1 MMAKLWNPLIIATV
15 LIVALFASCSS
26 DDDAGLN
33 NEEVVYLLPDINP
46 ISLTQEQQVMRDNNN
61 AFALRLF
68 RTVTELQETPHSI
81 VLSPI
86 SVSYMLGMLNT
97 GADGETRNQITNVLG
112 LGGSVQEINEYCK
125 KMIEEAPY
133 VDPSVTV
140 RIANCIDVN
149 SAKDINLVPQFK
161 ADMQQ
166 YYHAQIDALDFT
178 QSGSLDIINSWCSA
192 NTDGMIPMILDEND
206 PGAVMYLLNAIYF
219 NATWTEKF
227 DPNDTRK
234 MDFAKPDGTIVKNMM
249 MHRKAIAHYGKNDLC
264 EILCL
269 PYGSKGYSMFTL
281 LPNEGK
287 SLSDVIQ
294 NFQVNDEDFLHMS
307 PHEVDILMPRFST
320 SSETRLERILSLM
333 GMPLAFDEDFAEFP
347 NMAENLELYVSMM
360 KQVAKIDVDEQGSKA
375 AAITVSKMYEKGNIG
390 PQEYQ
395 KVDFHAIR
403 PFVYYIVESHSNSIF
418 FMGTYCGD

>member
-1 MMAKLWNPLIIATV
+1 MKRFLTYTMTAIIT
-15 LIVALFASCSS
+15 LALFASCS
-26 DDDAGLN
+26 DDDGDLN
-33 NEEVVYLLPDINP
+33 NDDVVYMLPDVKP
-46 ISLTQEQQVMRDNNN
+46 ISLTQEQRVMRDNNN
-61 AFALRLF
+61 AFAFRLF
-68 RTVTELQETPHSI
+68 QTVTEQQESPHSI

-140 RIANCIDVN
+140 KIASCIYVN
-149 SAKDINLVPQFK
+149 SAMGINLVPQFK

-178 QSGSLDIINSWCSA
+178 QSSSLDKINNWCYA
-192 NTDGMIPMILDEND
+192 NTDGMIPKILDKND
-206 PGAVMYLLNAIYF
+206 PDAVMYLLNAIYF

-227 DPNDTRK
+227 DPNDTRT
-234 MDFAKPDGTIVKNMM
+234 MDFAKPDGTTVKNMM

-264 EILCL
+264 EMLCL
-269 PYGSKGYSMFTL
+269 PYGSKGYSMFIL

-294 NFQVNDEDFLHMS
+294 NFQINNDDFMHMRA
-307 PHEVDILMPRFST
+307 HEVDILMPRFST
-320 SSETRLERILSLM
+320 SSETRLERILSSM
-333 GMPLAFDEDFAEFP
+333 GMPLAFDMNFAEFP
-347 NMAENLELYVSMM
+347 FMAENHYLYVAMM
-360 KQVAKIDVDEQGSKA
+360 KQVAKIDVDEQGTKA
-375 AAITVSKMYEKGNIG
+375 AAVTVSKMYDLTNSG
-390 PQEYQ
+390 PQKYEQ
-395 KVDFHAIR
+395 VDFHATR
-403 PFVYYIVESHSNSIF
+403 PFAYYIVESYSNSIF
-418 FMGTYCGD
+418 FMGAYCGD

>member
-1 MMAKLWNPLIIATV
+1 MTKLWNSLIIAAV

-26 DDDAGLN
+26 DDDGSLN

-61 AFALRLF
+61 AFAVRLF
-68 RTVTELQETPHSI
+68 RTVTELQETPQSV

-178 QSGSLDIINSWCSA
+178 QNSSLDIINSWCSA

-206 PGAVMYLLNAIYF
+206 PGAVMYLLNTIYF

-269 PYGSKGYSMFTL
+269 PYGGKGYSMFIL

-287 SLSDVIQ
+287 TLSDVIQ
-294 NFQVNDEDFLHMS
+294 NFQVNDEEFMHMNA
-307 PHEVDILMPRFST
+307 HEVDILMPRFST

-360 KQVAKIDVDEQGSKA
+360 KQVAKIDVDEQGTKA

-395 KVDFHAIR
+395 KVDFHATR
-403 PFVYYIVESHSNSIF
+403 PFVYYIAESHSNSIF